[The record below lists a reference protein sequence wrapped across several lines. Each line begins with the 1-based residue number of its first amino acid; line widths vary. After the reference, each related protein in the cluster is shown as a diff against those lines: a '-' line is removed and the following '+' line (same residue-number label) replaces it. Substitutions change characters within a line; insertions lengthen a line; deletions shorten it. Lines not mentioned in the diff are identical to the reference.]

1 MTPDVPPDANVE
13 PVQGTIAEDGG
24 ARLASPFQRLERLA
38 PRSF

>member
-1 MTPDVPPDANVE
+1 MSRRAGFDMQ
-13 PVQGTIAEDGG
+13 VQGTIAEDGG